1 MALDDLTI
9 KDIKD
14 IGKRLEWTDEFSAN
28 GRLWLAEGRKI
39 RAEYGL
45 TDKNVLDIANRRL
58 DIYNNQYNNQYSN
71 QEQGEK

>member
-14 IGKRLEWTDEFSAN
+14 IEKRLEWTDEFSAN
-28 GRLWLAEGRKI
+28 GRLWLAEGKKI
-39 RAEYGL
+39 RDEYGL
-45 TDKNVLDIANRRL
+45 TDKNVLDITNRRL
-58 DIYNNQYNNQYSN
+58 DIYSN

>member
-14 IGKRLEWTDEFSAN
+14 IGKRLRGREGFSAN
-28 GRLWLAEGRKI
+28 GRLWLAESKKI
-39 RAEYGL
+39 RDEYGL

-58 DIYNNQYNNQYSN
+58 DIYNN
-71 QEQGEK
+71 